1 MNLLNIME
9 HRRSIRKYSGEAVS
23 EEYLQ
28 MILQAGLLGPTGH
41 NARACEF
48 VLVKEKAMLETLS
61 KCRPAGPGMLAG
73 ADAAIVVLTDG
84 DKQDVWA
91 EDGSIAM
98 SFMHLMADSLGVGSC
113 WVQVHK
119 RIAPDGR
126 TAEEYIK
133 EQLAIPDHYKIT
145 AMLSLGMPAE
155 NPAPKMAADVDM
167 SKVHYEK
174 F

>member
-1 MNLLNIME
+1 MELLKMIEN
-9 HRRSIRKYSGEAVS
+9 RRSVRRYTGEPVS
-23 EEYLQ
+23 DENLKK
-28 MILQAGLLGPTGH
+28 ILQAGLLGPTGH
-41 NARACEF
+41 NAKACEF
-48 VLVKEKAMLETLS
+48 VVVKDKEMLEALS

-73 ADAAIVVLTDG
+73 ADTAIVVLTDG

-98 SFMHLMADSLGVGSC
+98 TLMHLMADSLGVGSC

-119 RIAPDGR
+119 RVAPDGG
-126 TAEEYIK
+126 TAEDYIK
-133 EQLAIPDHYKIT
+133 DKLAIPANYKIT

-155 NPAPKMAADVDM
+155 HAAPYDAEAVDM
-167 SKVHYEK
+167 TKVHWEN